1 MPSGF
6 TGLQSPGAGVPN
18 LVSFLHVRL
27 NLNVAED
34 AEIYRNLTKLPEGE
48 RSRTV
53 RVALLAYFK
62 GEITVRERR
71 NTKRP
76 KIRQVQSHNRE
87 PEVRTKTGPNMTFN
101 QAMEAKPDI
110 TNDGPQTT
118 KKKDSGAALT
128 DLLDLIQ

>member
-6 TGLQSPGAGVPN
+6 IGLQSPGAGVPN

-48 RSRTV
+48 RSRTI

-62 GEITVRERR
+62 GEITGGERR
-71 NTKRP
+71 NTKRS

-87 PEVRTKTGPNMTFN
+87 PQVTKTGPSMTFN
-101 QAMEAKPDI
+101 PAMEAKPDI

-118 KKKDSGAALT
+118 TKKDSGAALT